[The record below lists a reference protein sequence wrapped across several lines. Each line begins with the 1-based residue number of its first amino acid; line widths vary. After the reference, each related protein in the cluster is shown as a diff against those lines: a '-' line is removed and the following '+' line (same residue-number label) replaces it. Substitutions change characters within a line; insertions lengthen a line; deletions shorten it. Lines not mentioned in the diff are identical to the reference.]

1 MKNRGF
7 TLIELLV
14 VVGIIGVLAIALG
27 FSFVGWQG
35 RYRVESQIKEVESDL
50 MKARARAMQR
60 NRVHFFSLNPDLPS
74 QYTVYEDDSD
84 GTNNVPD
91 GDGVFQPGTGDSAD
105 NELPSYPKTIDYDLT
120 WNGTGDTVTF
130 NTRGIIT
137 ANRTI
142 CMFTDFDG
150 DALHLSDVD
159 PDYDCIVLSA
169 TRINLG
175 KLSLQDTNGGVCG
188 SAATGEGHCVQR

>member
-1 MKNRGF
+1 MKKSGF

-14 VVGIIGVLAIALG
+14 VISVIGTLAIALG

-35 RYRVESQIKEVESDL
+35 RYRVESRIKDVESDL

-60 NRVHFFSLNPDLPS
+60 NRVHFFNLDAAR

-84 GTNNVPD
+84 GTNKVPD

-120 WNGTGDTVTF
+120 WNGVGNTVTF
-130 NTRGIIT
+130 NTRGLIQP
-137 ANRTI
+137 NRTI
-142 CMFTDFDG
+142 CLFTDFDG
-150 DALHLSDVD
+150 DTVSDVE
-159 PDYDCIVLSA
+159 PDYDCLVISP
-169 TRINLG
+169 TRINMG
-175 KLSLQDTNGGVCG
+175 KLNSQTGACD
-188 SAATGEGHCVQR
+188 AANCIQR